1 MRTPPAPI
9 IVSDPDDQLMWSS
22 TRTVAPTPSSAI
34 IQCPISTNFRIKEFL
49 EFLIIRKE
57 LKETRDGRRDNHA
70 LQIYMKDDTPM
81 CEPHEA
87 NYVQRYQGGYHDH
100 EPINSYSYPNHN
112 PNRHYP
118 YPRNQMPR
126 PSRYFKFTETSTK
139 EMMREWMASQ
149 MKANERMKNQ
159 VVELENQV
167 NQGLRNHQAIIQ
179 NLERQFEFLLPTKTL
194 PPATNTK
201 PRHEI
206 VYNIPSIRNNN
217 DKGDVKFIEVDETQP
232 VPTMPNPNLIEANSP
247 TVSPFSKDC
256 TMHIPYTDAKTFAD
270 VVLLNHVGEKELKSI
285 VGDGIGVLTQKKI
298 KKNDMG
304 LSKEPAMKWNMERKI
319 DEWENY
325 QNLSSKKTDRT
336 NPLHPHAH
344 TEQVNVVFTES
355 GKSDD
360 FPEIQI
366 DQPSSIIVNNKIK
379 KDKPIKTSKGGYH
392 VQVMVKE
399 DAWSPQSQENVPQAA
414 ETVTTSNE
422 LDFLFSPMFDE
433 LLNGTTKVVSK
444 SSAINTVDAPDK
456 RQQQNTTQSTTTT
469 VAADISPLN
478 IQTTP
483 ETTSQAP
490 TQVPTVTATENIIQA
505 ETNKEY
511 AQVDEDEFINIFS
524 TPIQERGETS
534 SRYVDSS
541 NMHTFYQRHPS
552 ENR

>member
-1 MRTPPAPI
+1 
-9 IVSDPDDQLMWSS
+9 MWSS
-22 TRTVAPTPSSAI
+22 TRTVSPTPSSAI
-34 IQCPISTNFRIKEFL
+34 VQFPISDNFRIKGTHMQMIRDNQFDGRIQSDPHRHVADFL
-49 EFLIIRKE
+49 KISSLFQYVENQDEAVMLRTFPFSLSGESKTWLNELNEWKLILRVELMREAFISQYFSPVQFKRLLNEIHSFHQLAHETLENSKSAPKQLFPPVEATSIPITHVDGEIGRSHNTKINSEFLIIRKE
-57 LKETRDGRRDNHA
+57 LKDMQDGFRENHA
-70 LQIYMKDDTPM
+70 LDDYLKDDTPM
-81 CEPHEA
+81 CEPNEA
-87 NYVQRYQGGYHDH
+87 NYVQRYHGGYHDH

-112 PNRHYP
+112 PNHHYP

-159 VVELENQV
+159 VAELENQV

-232 VPTMPNPNLIEANSP
+232 VPTMPNLNLIEANSP
-247 TVSPFSKDC
+247 IVSPFSKDC

-298 KKNDMG
+298 KKNNMG

-325 QNLSSKKTDRT
+325 QNLSSKQTDRT
-336 NPLHPHAH
+336 GPLPPHAH

-379 KDKPIKTSKGGYH
+379 KDKLIKTSKEGYH
-392 VQVMVKE
+392 VV
-399 DAWSPQSQENVPQAA
+399 
-414 ETVTTSNE
+414 
-422 LDFLFSPMFDE
+422 
-433 LLNGTTKVVSK
+433 
-444 SSAINTVDAPDK
+444 
-456 RQQQNTTQSTTTT
+456 
-469 VAADISPLN
+469 
-478 IQTTP
+478 
-483 ETTSQAP
+483 
-490 TQVPTVTATENIIQA
+490 
-505 ETNKEY
+505 
-511 AQVDEDEFINIFS
+511 
-524 TPIQERGETS
+524 
-534 SRYVDSS
+534 
-541 NMHTFYQRHPS
+541 
-552 ENR
+552 